1 MDSSTTSCSD
11 RESCPL
17 PVERASPGR
26 IRSSV
31 NQWASELW
39 CTSTGARVV
48 GRITP
53 GAVTRRRTSELTRV
67 DFPAPV
73 EPPTTASSGA
83 SIVASRGST

>member
-1 MDSSTTSCSD
+1 MNQ
-11 RESCPL
+11 
-17 PVERASPGR
+17 RASL
-26 IRSSV
+26 
-31 NQWASELW
+31 LW

-53 GAVTRRRTSELTRV
+53 GALTRRPTRELTRV
-67 DFPAPV
+67 DLPAPV